1 MTGLLSNRRY
11 RAVAYAVTCL
21 ALAGILFWAY
31 RRFVLLHPDP
41 TITWVRHGTTYE
53 LLNPKMLGAILVAP
67 WFVGV
72 LVVVRPGFHQLGLG
86 HLAAVGCALFAASAN
101 VILRVISKDEK
112 QVSIIAINGVY
123 QIVVAGALMLGD
135 FAMPTLYD
143 LVRFAVIGVLSGG
156 AQLLIIRG
164 MRQAPVSHIGPT
176 QYVQIIWAVILGA
189 LFYRESQDA
198 IGYGGLVLL
207 IIAGI
212 ATIFSDGAQARISG
226 RWAEFRARRG
236 EPETNRVEGPEI

>member
-1 MTGLLSNRRY
+1 
-11 RAVAYAVTCL
+11 
-21 ALAGILFWAY
+21 
-31 RRFVLLHPDP
+31 
-41 TITWVRHGTTYE
+41 
-53 LLNPKMLGAILVAP
+53 
-67 WFVGV
+67 
-72 LVVVRPGFHQLGLG
+72 
-86 HLAAVGCALFAASAN
+86 
-101 VILRVISKDEK
+101 
-112 QVSIIAINGVY
+112 
-123 QIVVAGALMLGD
+123 
-135 FAMPTLYD
+135 MPTLYD